1 MVRYGNK
8 VRICDGSPL
17 DGAVGVAYDVKLER
31 VWVLL
36 DREVFWAVA
45 PEQLEVIPQGEQNS
59 GAVRTSYLKT
69 QSQKT

>member
-17 DGAVGVAYDVKLER
+17 DGAVGIAYDVKPER

-36 DREVFWAVA
+36 DREVLWAVT
-45 PEQLEVIPQGEQNS
+45 PEQLEVTSSVGEK
-59 GAVRTSYLKT
+59 VRLELP
-69 QSQKT
+69 